1 MPWRRTGQE
10 RHTRFGGRQA
20 DRLETAHGDETVMA
34 VRIFGMT
41 FGTGEIIL
49 GAFII
54 IIVTMYFMQK
64 AR

>member
-1 MPWRRTGQE
+1 
-10 RHTRFGGRQA
+10 
-20 DRLETAHGDETVMA
+20 MA